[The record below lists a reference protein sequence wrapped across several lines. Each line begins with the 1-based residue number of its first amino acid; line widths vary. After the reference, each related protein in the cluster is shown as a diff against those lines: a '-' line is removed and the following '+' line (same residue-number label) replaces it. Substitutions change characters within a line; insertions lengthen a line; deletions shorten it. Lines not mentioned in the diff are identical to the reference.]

1 MQQHERR
8 NLRLSL
14 ASLDAL
20 GSDAELRAQAEQ
32 VRREAETQPAPDSPA
47 GHDQTG
53 SITVHTDREG
63 HVKDVAVLRDW
74 RARLTPG
81 EVPDALFEAYSA
93 AMRAVVELAAIR
105 RLTDDPTEGSPAAAR
120 PGTRYDDEL
129 DEHLWLRRT
138 WRTLHEIDADL
149 ERLARQPD
157 MPVEKTITSLNGC
170 LTLHLRGSGITAIT
184 GSVERIGRLDA
195 GELRFEARSL
205 FQAHALASSRADHE
219 GDR

>member
-1 MQQHERR
+1 MQHERR

-14 ASLDAL
+14 ASLDGL
-20 GSDAELRAQAEQ
+20 GSAPELRARAEQ
-32 VRREAETQPAPDSPA
+32 VRREAQAQPAPDSPA
-47 GHDQTG
+47 GHDRTG
-53 SITVHTDREG
+53 SIAVHTDREG
-63 HVKDVAVLRDW
+63 RVEDVTVLRDW

-81 EVPDALFEAYSA
+81 EVPDALFEAYST

-105 RLTDDPTEGSPAAAR
+105 RLTDDPTGSTASAAR
-120 PGTRYDDEL
+120 PGTGHDEDEL

-149 ERLARQPD
+149 ERLTRQPD
-157 MPVEKTITSLNGC
+157 MPVEKTITSPNGC

-205 FQAHALASSRADHE
+205 LQAHALASSRADHE